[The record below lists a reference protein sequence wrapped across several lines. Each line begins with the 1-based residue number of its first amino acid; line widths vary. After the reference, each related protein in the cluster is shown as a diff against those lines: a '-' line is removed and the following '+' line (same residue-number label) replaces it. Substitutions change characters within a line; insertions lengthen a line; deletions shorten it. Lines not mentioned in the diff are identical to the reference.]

1 MCVFI
6 FVPVFW
12 PVPAIW
18 FSAFG
23 LCVVY
28 AARLRN
34 TYWVGYTQR
43 MMFAQSRGKSHLRVA
58 DLLTTS
64 LRVAVMLGCVVV
76 CLIFTS
82 LPVTAQEKPVTEDRS
97 LIDKARDGDLEGVRL
112 EILAGANV
120 NERGIKDGTALHA
133 AADWGHAH
141 VVRALLE
148 LGAQPDRRDANRA
161 TALSLAARRGNTE
174 VVAILLAGG
183 ADPNR
188 VAQDNEVPLISAAR
202 LGFHQVVGT
211 LLAAGADPEETDS
224 TGRTARDWAS
234 ILRLQQ
240 VLLALDKAEA
250 AR

>member
-1 MCVFI
+1 
-6 FVPVFW
+6 
-12 PVPAIW
+12 
-18 FSAFG
+18 
-23 LCVVY
+23 
-28 AARLRN
+28 
-34 TYWVGYTQR
+34 
-43 MMFAQSRGKSHLRVA
+43 MFAQSRGKSHLRVA

-64 LRVAVMLGCVVV
+64 LRMAVMLGCVVV

-161 TALSLAARRGNTE
+161 TACLWRRGAVTQKLWPFYWP
-174 VVAILLAGG
+174 A
-183 ADPNR
+183 
-188 VAQDNEVPLISAAR
+188 
-202 LGFHQVVGT
+202 
-211 LLAAGADPEETDS
+211 
-224 TGRTARDWAS
+224 
-234 ILRLQQ
+234 
-240 VLLALDKAEA
+240 VLTPIVSPRIMKC
-250 AR
+250 R